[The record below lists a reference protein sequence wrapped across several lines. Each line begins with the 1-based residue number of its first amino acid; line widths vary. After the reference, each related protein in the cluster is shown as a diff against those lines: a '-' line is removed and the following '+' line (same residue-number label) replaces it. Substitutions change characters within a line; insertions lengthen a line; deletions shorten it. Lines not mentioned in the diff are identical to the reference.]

1 MVKKSSW
8 PSQICSH
15 VASSTF
21 ALIGCVFR
29 FLSNQIGIKSK
40 WRKKGSQSVSTF
52 FSGSQLA
59 NSKLMALMV
68 TRNECI
74 KFECPPH
81 EHTFHILMLQNPSFD
96 VVVPEVHKIRWSR
109 DCEAQKWWKGRSG
122 SSWQGKP
129 LSMGLLLVMQDEN
142 ESRLCFESFDR
153 GGKIGM
159 YSILGTKCIYCC

>member
-122 SSWQGKP
+122 STHIPFHNFGASKSVARRSQTMLNIHRSSDLEALKLWKG
-129 LSMGLLLVMQDEN
+129 S
-142 ESRLCFESFDR
+142 
-153 GGKIGM
+153 
-159 YSILGTKCIYCC
+159 